1 MAYSTQ
7 AKSEV
12 SLHKIVSVGL
22 DSLLILLFGSC
33 IPSSQ
38 LRHKSFS
45 RDSRRDNLFMLFA
58 CFCPAVTKGRQDFGE
73 NSIVQIQ
80 VEMKGNEVAARH
92 CW

>member
-1 MAYSTQ
+1 
-7 AKSEV
+7 
-12 SLHKIVSVGL
+12 
-22 DSLLILLFGSC
+22 
-33 IPSSQ
+33 
-38 LRHKSFS
+38 
-45 RDSRRDNLFMLFA
+45 MLFA